1 MLSENFE
8 NWREYLIVTFQ
19 AMSITISNV
28 VSEKNRNVTSDDCHY
43 LSQIASEI
51 QTKAYHQNV
60 IFTVNKCAN

>member
-1 MLSENFE
+1 
-8 NWREYLIVTFQ
+8 
-19 AMSITISNV
+19 MSITISNV